1 MAEFKQVVITHKGQ
15 ALMSKLMSGSGTAEF
30 TAIKI
35 SDTSYTDEQLEGL
48 TSLGS
53 IKQVVPISKVTRTN
67 DVAVQVEGAI
77 SNTDLKVG
85 YYMRTLGLF
94 AKDPNEGEILY
105 AVTSASQAGYMP
117 PYNGRTTSGAF
128 FRLVTTIGNAKNVTL
143 QVNPSAVATIGDIQD
158 LQEQVNDL
166 KGIIGY
172 TENDIY
178 GLEVDFE
185 NNKFTRLAGAK
196 NRTPGASFDNLGPW
210 NRRRCIIA
218 EDDGQVLAYE
228 GDPGYITTGA
238 LAKEITKGGKTYPI
252 GTRVSVMVEQ
262 PKFYYRV
269 VPLKITSN
277 SLNNKILKKVRY
289 YVTST
294 NHDGFSLHPAFIGS
308 DFSEK
313 DKIYLSAYDNSVY
326 NAKLPG
332 MDVTASRLTSIADQ
346 VPQTGSLTD
355 FISLFQESG
364 PGAGS
369 VQYGTFESW
378 KLQTYAMSQLLFV
391 IEYAGF
397 NSQFLLGYGAS
408 DNGKQFLTGV
418 ADRNKTA
425 STRENNLPI
434 IYRGE
439 ENLWGNTIKLFK
451 EFYVVSQN
459 TTIEIRT
466 ASGRTVYKYQR
477 FTGGMGSA
485 TCLLYSNDN
494 DWFLFPFDD
503 GSNRTLPIGDG
514 IGYPSTDT
522 REKIVVWG
530 NNLGPYSGLF
540 NLGLDLTSSSVTN
553 NGNARKIF
561 YPRN

>member
-35 SDTSYTDEQLEGL
+35 SDTSYIDEQLEGL

-228 GDPGYITTGA
+228 GDPGHITTGA

-277 SLNNKILKKVRY
+277 SLSNKILKKVRY

-294 NHDGFSLHPAFIGS
+294 DHDGFSLHPAFFDS
-308 DFSEK
+308 NLSEK
-313 DKIYLSAYDNSVY
+313 DKVYLSAYDNSVY
-326 NAKLPG
+326 DAKLPG

-346 VPQTGSLTD
+346 VPKTGPLTD
-355 FISLFQESG
+355 FMSLSHGSG
-364 PGAGS
+364 ASS
-369 VQYGTFESW
+369 VQYGDFELW

-408 DNGKQFLTGV
+408 DDGKQFLTGV
-418 ADRNKTA
+418 ADKNKTA

-434 IYRGE
+434 VYRGE

-451 EFYVVSQN
+451 EFYVVSQDA
-459 TTIEIRT
+459 TIEIRSG
-466 ASGRTVYKYQR
+466 SGRTVYKYKK
-477 FTGGMGSA
+477 FTRDVGNA
-485 TCLLYSNDN
+485 TCLLYSENE

-503 GSNRTLPIGDG
+503 SSNRPLPIGDS
-514 IGYPSTDT
+514 IIYPSTDT
-522 REKIVVWG
+522 RENILVWG
-530 NNLGPYSGLF
+530 ENLGPYSGLF
-540 NLGLDLTSSSVTN
+540 NLGLNSTVVSVTSR
-553 NGNARKIF
+553 GNTRKIC
-561 YPRN
+561 YPIN